1 MADPARFGTDLR
13 LLANL
18 ERQEDR
24 RRGED
29 LKTVVR
35 PTTGRSDLA
44 PVSGVENLQQALL
57 LRLLTPR
64 GELAPLGHRTYG
76 SSLHTLIG
84 EANNETTRNRAK
96 LFALEAL
103 QEEPRV
109 AEVLELRVTSRRRAP
124 TRLDVEALLRAVDS
138 DTPFNLV
145 FPFFLEGGAG
155 S

>member
-13 LLANL
+13 LLASL
-18 ERQEDR
+18 EQQEDR

-29 LKTVVR
+29 LKTAVR
-35 PTTGRSDLA
+35 SRTGRSDLE

-57 LRLLTPR
+57 LRFLTPR
-64 GELAPLGHRTYG
+64 GELAALGHRTYG

-84 EANNETTRNRAK
+84 ERNDETTRNRAR

-109 AEVLELRVTSRRRAP
+109 AEVLELRVTGRRQDP
-124 TRLDVEALLRAVDS
+124 TRIDVSATLRAVDG
-138 DTPFNLV
+138 DAPFNLV
-145 FPFFLEGGAG
+145 FPFFLDGGSG
-155 S
+155 P

>member
-1 MADPARFGTDLR
+1 MADPERFRTDLR

-29 LKTVVR
+29 LKTVTR
-35 PTTGRSDLA
+35 PTTGRTDLL

-57 LRLLTPR
+57 LRFLTQR

-84 EANNETTRNRAK
+84 EPNNETTRNRAK

-109 AEVLELRVTSRRRAP
+109 AEVLELRVTSPRKQP
-124 TRLDVEALLRAVDS
+124 TLIEIEAKLRAVDS
-138 DTPFNLV
+138 PIPFSLV
-145 FPFFLEGGAG
+145 LPLSLEGGAG

>member
-29 LKTVVR
+29 LKTTTR
-35 PTTGRSDLA
+35 PTTGRTDLL

-57 LRLLTPR
+57 LRFLTPR

-84 EANNETTRNRAK
+84 EPNNETTRNRAK

-103 QEEPRV
+103 REEPRV
-109 AEVLELRVTSRRRAP
+109 AEVLELRVTSRRQEP
-124 TRLDVEALLRAVDS
+124 TRIDVVAKLRAVAG